1 MDTTMAISGERLAP
15 DVEQGIMER
24 IRRIPAFNAL
34 DIRMEG
40 LVVGRCMAVVPHNPS
55 FNGIFGTY
63 HGGMLATAA
72 DTVACFALL
81 TQVDPNERMA
91 TTDMNIRFLAPCLTD
106 VRVDARVIKR
116 GRTLCPVEIDLTDM
130 DGRKVAIAQVTYI
143 RL

>member
-1 MDTTMAISGERLAP
+1 MDMAVTVSGERLSP
-15 DVEQGIMER
+15 ELEQGILER
-24 IRRIPAFNAL
+24 VRRIPAFNAL
-34 DIRMEG
+34 DIRVEG
-40 LVVGRCMAVVPHNPS
+40 LVLGRCVAVVPHNPA

-81 TQVDPNERMA
+81 TRVNPNERMA

-106 VRVDARVIKR
+106 VRVDARIIKR
-116 GRTLCPVEIDLTDM
+116 GRTLCPIEVDLTDM
-130 DGRKVAIAQVTYI
+130 DGRKVAIAQVTYM